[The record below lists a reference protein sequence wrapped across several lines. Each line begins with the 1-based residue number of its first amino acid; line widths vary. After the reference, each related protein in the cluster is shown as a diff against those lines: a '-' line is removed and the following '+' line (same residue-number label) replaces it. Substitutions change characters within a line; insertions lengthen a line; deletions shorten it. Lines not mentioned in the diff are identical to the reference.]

1 MTKEEFEKIV
11 EEQSDLKNLSNSK
24 LIEYMDKLTVDF
36 ELTKTNIINST
47 IYLDKVEGLYNKIL
61 TEYQSRV

>member
-1 MTKEEFEKIV
+1 
-11 EEQSDLKNLSNSK
+11 
-24 LIEYMDKLTVDF
+24 MDKLTVDF